1 MFQAFSSLGNQWRYI
16 RDLGD
21 APNPVLN
28 HPLLTRIAAAHKRS
42 VAQVVLRWQQQLGV
56 AIIPASR
63 NHTHQSELISM
74 ISPDFDLS
82 AEEMTQIESLDG
94 YEPGNQT
101 SEETVMPVR
110 FQSRAESRAVV
121 SWVNHATGDETK
133 VGLLE
138 PGGVL
143 SLSSYVG
150 HRFVARGENWQQ
162 TLVVTEDTEVMI
174 VSDSHSHGEL

>member
-63 NHTHQSELISM
+63 SPTHQKELISM
-74 ISPDFDLS
+74 AAPDFMLS
-82 AEEMTQIESLDG
+82 SEEMAQIESLDG
-94 YEPGNQT
+94 HEPGNQKGKEAT
-101 SEETVMPVR
+101 MPVR
-110 FQSRAESRAVV
+110 FQSRAASRAVL
-121 SWVNHATGDETK
+121 SWVDHATGQETQL
-133 VGLLE
+133 GHLE
-138 PGGVL
+138 PGGIL

-150 HRFVARGENWQQ
+150 HRFVARGKNWQQ
-162 TLVVTEDTEVMI
+162 ELVVSEGSELMI
-174 VSDSHSHGEL
+174 VSDSRSEL

>member
-63 NHTHQSELISM
+63 SPTHQKELISM
-74 ISPDFDLS
+74 AAPDFMLS
-82 AEEMTQIESLDG
+82 SEEMAQIESLDG
-94 YEPGNQT
+94 LRIEALQVHVQQRGRALRHNNKPCNSHRVCLG
-101 SEETVMPVR
+101 
-110 FQSRAESRAVV
+110 QSWQRGSA
-121 SWVNHATGDETK
+121 
-133 VGLLE
+133 LLTCKCNNIRTC
-138 PGGVL
+138 
-143 SLSSYVG
+143 S
-150 HRFVARGENWQQ
+150 
-162 TLVVTEDTEVMI
+162 
-174 VSDSHSHGEL
+174 